1 MIKNLKIRNISTH
14 IIWYNKG
21 RKLRVILDAELSDSN
36 YEFQNGRETEHE
48 YLNMSELY
56 YFKSSNL
63 MTARLEMGT

>member
-36 YEFQNGRETEHE
+36 YEFQNGSETEHE

-56 YFKSSNL
+56 YFKSSTL